1 LVIHLVKES
10 ALRGISILLLEG
22 APRKEYSLNAK
33 KPAPNKSYSNRVSAV
48 SKSSVQ
54 LLQSVGAWE
63 IIEDI
68 DGYNAV
74 NEMRV
79 NIF

>member
-1 LVIHLVKES
+1 
-10 ALRGISILLLEG
+10 
-22 APRKEYSLNAK
+22 
-33 KPAPNKSYSNRVSAV
+33 V